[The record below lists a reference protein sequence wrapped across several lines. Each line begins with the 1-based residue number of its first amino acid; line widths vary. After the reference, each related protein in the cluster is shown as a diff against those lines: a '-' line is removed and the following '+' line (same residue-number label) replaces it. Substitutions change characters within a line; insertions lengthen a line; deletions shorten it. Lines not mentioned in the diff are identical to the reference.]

1 MHVNL
6 YTARRYMRSSE
17 HPDALDLLLT
27 SALILTKQ
35 IHHGAFTLSCSQIQ
49 GTKQTEATRK
59 GLSGVMGSPCANILL
74 LLLQPFGEKCRLI

>member
-6 YTARRYMRSSE
+6 KTARRYTQSYE

-35 IHHGAFTLSCSQIQ
+35 IHNGAFALSCSQIQ

-59 GLSGVMGSPCANILL
+59 SQKSDGFTVC
-74 LLLQPFGEKCRLI
+74 